1 MIRLTYP
8 LPEARALN
16 HPKSLRPGILGKA
29 RCNPPKSS
37 RPGKLG
43 KARCQALAFRAN
55 RSLWPT
61 RILYLSRWVALRS
74 KQTNE
79 VHMNRL
85 AYTLSEAARIA
96 GVGRT
101 RIFEAVCKQE
111 LTIRKA
117 GRA

>member
-1 MIRLTYP
+1 VDFGESALQSPKIVKAGHIR
-8 LPEARALN
+8 
-16 HPKSLRPGILGKA
+16 GKA
-29 RCNPPKSS
+29 RCFPS
-37 RPGKLG
+37 
-43 KARCQALAFRAN
+43 N

-61 RILYLSRWVALRS
+61 RILYLRRWVALRS

-85 AYTLSEAARIA
+85 AYPLPEAARIA

-101 RIFEAVCKQE
+101 RIFEAVRKQE

-117 GRA
+117 GRASIVTHASWGASKQ